1 MFRPEAGRTG
11 HGINLYAASIELQP
25 RIHMDK
31 TISGQNP
38 ARQKLLRLMQG
49 NPFSRIE
56 NLAVINGQPQF
67 DPTTKIIA
75 EHKFGANDGPRREA
89 ELADFV
95 LKKEH
100 VDLFQQFDE
109 IGSGVILTLEVR
121 GGLPFRMIREVAA

>member
-1 MFRPEAGRTG
+1 MEKTLSG
-11 HGINLYAASIELQP
+11 HS
-25 RIHMDK
+25 
-31 TISGQNP
+31 P
-38 ARQKLLRLMQG
+38 ARQKILRLMQE

-56 NLAVINGQPQF
+56 QLAVTNGQPQF
-67 DPTTKIIA
+67 DPATKIIA

-100 VDLFQQFDE
+100 VDLFRQFDE

-121 GGLPFRMIREVAA
+121 GGMPFRMIREVAS

>member
-1 MFRPEAGRTG
+1 M
-11 HGINLYAASIELQP
+11 INEKTHLEPQSSGNYRGLPAACKQ
-25 RIHMDK
+25 
-31 TISGQNP
+31 
-38 ARQKLLRLMQG
+38 LLRIMQE

-56 NLAVINGQPQF
+56 QLAVTNGQPQF
-67 DPTTKIIA
+67 EPTTKIIV

-89 ELADFV
+89 QLADYP

-100 VDLFQQFDE
+100 LDLFRQFDE